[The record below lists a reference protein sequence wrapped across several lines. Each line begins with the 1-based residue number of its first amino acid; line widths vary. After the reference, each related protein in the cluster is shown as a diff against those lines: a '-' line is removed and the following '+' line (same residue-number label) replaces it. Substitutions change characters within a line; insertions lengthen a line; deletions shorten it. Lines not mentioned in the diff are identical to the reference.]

1 MTLKKF
7 FPPRK
12 NKHKVGAIV
21 WYYTGDETTVVAT
34 ARILKLGKKFCICK
48 EIGTEKKFR
57 RAFYNLFYTLKCS
70 GQQLVR
76 LDK

>member
-21 WYYTGDETTVVAT
+21 WYYTGDDTEVAN
-34 ARILKLGKKFCICK
+34 AEILKLGKKFCICK

>member
-21 WYYTGDETTVVAT
+21 WYYTGDDTEVAM
-34 ARILKLGKKFCICK
+34 AKILKLGKKFCICK

-70 GQQLVR
+70 GQKLVR